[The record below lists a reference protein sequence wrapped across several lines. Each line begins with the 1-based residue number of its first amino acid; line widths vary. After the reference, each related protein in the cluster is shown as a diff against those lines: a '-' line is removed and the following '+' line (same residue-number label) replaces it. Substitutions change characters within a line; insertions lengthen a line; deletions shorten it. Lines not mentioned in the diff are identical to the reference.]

1 LPNNQGRQRVLKR
14 WNMEIVKQ
22 WNRISFPLASF
33 PLSISLFPLS
43 PHSASFRYGS
53 AKFETRTKKFALD
66 LIDFVERMPSDR
78 AGDVVGE
85 QLLRSRASIGA
96 NDREAN
102 RAESKADFIHK
113 LGISSPEA
121 AEAAY
126 WLELISESK
135 HLEVEGVSV
144 LLK

>member
-1 LPNNQGRQRVLKR
+1 
-14 WNMEIVKQ
+14 
-22 WNRISFPLASF
+22 
-33 PLSISLFPLS
+33 
-43 PHSASFRYGS
+43 
-53 AKFETRTKKFALD
+53 LD

-85 QLLRSRASIGA
+85 QLLRSGASIGA

-102 RAESKADFIHK
+102 RAESKADFIDK

-126 WLELISESK
+126 WLELISEPK